1 MMAIGRND
9 DRLKSY
15 HHFKIV
21 ELKYEVQED
30 KVYSKKIAVNKYFLQ
45 VGISFVSSFQCW
57 FEVKVTLLENTRGD
71 LAEGKMSPC

>member
-1 MMAIGRND
+1 MMIMLNASLRNRTTTRIFLSMMLIGRND

-45 VGISFVSSFQCW
+45 VGSSAII
-57 FEVKVTLLENTRGD
+57 VKV
-71 LAEGKMSPC
+71 